1 MYKDSISEGYI
12 NGIEKQH
19 NIMVIVGNGFDIS
32 VLKKY
37 RDDDLVPSY
46 KAFYS
51 FLQYR
56 GINSNN
62 ILYKRMT
69 EDRAANKEN
78 WSDFENTI
86 YELLNEYYPAG
97 ELEDALREIQP
108 FFLRFLNDVVT
119 TDIPIKLNND
129 TKAQK
134 LGRRSLQYFLGDL
147 DREDYLKLSFSR
159 KTNHYHLFNYLFVNY
174 NYTSLFDNYIF
185 LDRYQFDPHP
195 HKTVDTNFTF
205 YPNPNSYGSF
215 GTNKDTVWSTFI
227 MTDIIHPHGYQSIPR
242 SMLFGVESEK
252 YQKDYHKKRLVK
264 SYWAQN
270 NQKYQSY
277 FADTE
282 LFIIYGAS
290 LGFTDSWW
298 WNNIFNSILNNDS
311 ELIIYSHSVT
321 DKEAVK
327 NKFIKACQVE
337 CGSEEK
343 QAVYDHIFVAPIHE
357 GKTVLFSMGDL

>member
-1 MYKDSISEGYI
+1 MYKDYISEGYI

-227 MTDIIHPHGYQSIPR
+227 MTDIIPLVTVLNKKSVILVGVICAIIVLCVIATFNNPDLNLSKEELDHLKKRSRITSLITGGIVTLLILLFPENKLVPYLVLGVIYNAISILTAVCIGRWSR
-242 SMLFGVESEK
+242 SDGSEK
-252 YQKDYHKKRLVK
+252 
-264 SYWAQN
+264 
-270 NQKYQSY
+270 
-277 FADTE
+277 T
-282 LFIIYGAS
+282 
-290 LGFTDSWW
+290 
-298 WNNIFNSILNNDS
+298 
-311 ELIIYSHSVT
+311 
-321 DKEAVK
+321 
-327 NKFIKACQVE
+327 
-337 CGSEEK
+337 
-343 QAVYDHIFVAPIHE
+343 
-357 GKTVLFSMGDL
+357 